1 MYLSEESNA
10 DMGDSRQSQFTH
22 SVVTHFRDDLCQ
34 DISQLFENTDD
45 YNVKIQVGSG
55 LDIKEFE
62 AHSVILRA
70 RCPYFKTVLSDNW
83 VKKIENIYYFQK
95 PNISPAVF
103 FLILRY
109 IYTGTL
115 DLTDQSGSNTLA
127 LLVAVD
133 ELLLNQLINHV
144 QKHLIRKESNWLKEN
159 FVMALSTISK
169 LQSCKEIQDYV
180 MKTIELPINSKS
192 DIQDLLAI
200 ANELTLIQLIDRI
213 QVLLIKNEPSWFKED
228 LIGFLCN
235 IFNDENYK
243 KINDYIIY
251 TICIDPEP
259 LLFELTKFP
268 TLERNIVL
276 EFIKRDDLAVEE
288 IDVWKYLVKWT
299 TAQFSSLNGF
309 NVDVNYWGEN
319 EFKLFKKNIEPF
331 ISYVRFC
338 EITRDEFYYYVMPY
352 EKALPENLYKSLI
365 GYFMA
370 NLKVQNVILQSRN
383 GLIGLISIDSAIIK
397 RKHARIIIRW
407 IERITA
413 LTKKRIYMFTCIY
426 RATHCNFHSEN
437 FTEMLNDFSCSKVAL
452 IKVKDSDRIIG
463 GFNNNESWIMFR
475 SGKFSVLELY
485 GQKGNCSVLNDYNFI
500 TEEIEIFK
508 FDNIHNN
515 VNILY

>member
-1 MYLSEESNA
+1 
-10 DMGDSRQSQFTH
+10 
-22 SVVTHFRDDLCQ
+22 
-34 DISQLFENTDD
+34 
-45 YNVKIQVGSG
+45 
-55 LDIKEFE
+55 
-62 AHSVILRA
+62 
-70 RCPYFKTVLSDNW
+70 
-83 VKKIENIYYFQK
+83 
-95 PNISPAVF
+95 
-103 FLILRY
+103 
-109 IYTGTL
+109 TL

-127 LLVAVD
+127 LLVA
-133 ELLLNQLINHV
+133 LIH
-144 QKHLIRKESNWLKEN
+144 KESNWLKEN

-169 LQSCKEIQDYV
+169 LQSCKKIQDYV

-200 ANELTLIQLIDRI
+200 ANELTLILLIDRI
-213 QVLLIKNEPSWFKED
+213 QGLLIKNEPSWFKED
-228 LIGFLCN
+228 LIGFLCK
-235 IFNDENYK
+235 IFNDEKYK
-243 KINDYIIY
+243 KINDYIIDI
-251 TICIDPEP
+251 ICIDPEP
-259 LLFELTKFP
+259 LLFELKKFP

-370 NLKVQNVILQSRN
+370 NLKAQNVILQPRN
-383 GLIGLISIDSAIIK
+383 GLIGLI
-397 RKHARIIIRW
+397 
-407 IERITA
+407 T
-413 LTKKRIYMFTCIY
+413 
-426 RATHCNFHSEN
+426 THCNFHSEN

-463 GFNNNESWIMFR
+463 GFNNNESWVMFR

-485 GQKGNCSVLNDYNFI
+485 GQKGSCSVLNDHNFI